1 MGRLFDNIEVTLPYS
16 VSSKVEFE
24 KMLSIDVEVL
34 EIFVGRRIQDNQK
47 LELGVSI
54 KLLTESE
61 S

>member
-1 MGRLFDNIEVTLPYS
+1 MFDNIEVTLPYS

-34 EIFVGRRIQDNQK
+34 EILVGRRIRDNQK
-47 LELGVSI
+47 LELNASI

>member
-1 MGRLFDNIEVTLPYS
+1 MFDNIEVTLPYS

-34 EIFVGRRIQDNQK
+34 EILVGRRIWDNQK
-47 LELGVSI
+47 LELSASI

>member
-1 MGRLFDNIEVTLPYS
+1 MFDNIEVTLPYS

-34 EIFVGRRIQDNQK
+34 EILVGRRIRDNQN
-47 LELGVSI
+47 LELSASI
-54 KLLTESE
+54 KLLNESE